1 MYMAEN
7 FMKRNLLGL
16 RTKLILVVV
25 IGLLIGV
32 SILGFFKLQQ
42 DRQSIY
48 QAANSSGQEGIALI
62 AKSLSNLLA
71 GYDYTNIESLA
82 DSIVAAPDVQI
93 LRITNR
99 NGKVVVERTNKNLSQ
114 DGQSLSFAA
123 PVIFDTETIGSVEML
138 VSTNKLEAAIQK
150 SFRGIMLWVGSVILF
165 LGVLIYVAAS
175 LVILTPIAKIRNM
188 MQDIV
193 ANPDGE
199 LRIMNISGNDELAD
213 LAGIFNKVQASLY
226 MHQQQLKARVQ
237 IADENLTKAN
247 QELTLRSQELE
258 QMVALSQRLATTDS
272 LTGLQNR
279 RFLDENL
286 GSVFAQAKRHA
297 DPLCLV
303 LLDVDFFKQINDEH
317 GHASGDVVLKL
328 LGDLIRWS
336 TRDSDISA
344 RMGGDEFAFILPR
357 TSVGEGKIFAEN
369 LLEKT
374 RAHAF
379 VIPNGKIL
387 KVTLSM
393 DVAEL
398 SEDILS
404 MEALYGAADKALYE
418 SKHRGR
424 NQVTGIYQNEF
435 V

>member
-1 MYMAEN
+1 
-7 FMKRNLLGL
+7 MKKPLLGL
-16 RTKLILVVV
+16 RTKLMLVVV

-42 DRQSIY
+42 DRQSISR
-48 QAANSSGQEGIALI
+48 AANSSGQERIALI

-71 GYDYTNIESLA
+71 GYDYTNMESLA
-82 DSIVAAPDVQI
+82 GSIVAAPDVQI

-99 NGKVVVERTNKNLSQ
+99 NGKVVVERTNKNLGQ
-114 DGQSLSFAA
+114 DGQSLSFTA
-123 PVIFDTETIGSVEML
+123 PVIFGTETIGSVEML
-138 VSTNKLEAAIQK
+138 VSTNKLEAAIQE
-150 SFRGIMLWVGSVILF
+150 SFRGIMLWIGSVIPF
-165 LGVLIYVAAS
+165 LGVLIYVAVS
-175 LVILTPIAKIRNM
+175 LVILAPIAKIRNM
-188 MQDIV
+188 MQEIV
-193 ANPDGE
+193 ANPDGA
-199 LRIMNISGNDELAD
+199 LQIMDISGNDELAD
-213 LAGIFNKVQASLY
+213 LASIFNKVQTSLY
-226 MHQQQLKARVQ
+226 THQQQLKARVQ

-247 QELTLRSQELE
+247 QELTLRSKELE

-272 LTGLQNR
+272 LTGLHNR

-286 GSVFAQAKRHA
+286 GAVFAQAKRHA

-328 LGDLIRWS
+328 LGDLIRWG
-336 TRDSDISA
+336 TRASDISA

-357 TSVGEGKIFAEN
+357 TSVAQGKIFAKN

-379 VIPNGKIL
+379 VIPGEKVL
-387 KVTLSM
+387 EVTLSIG
-393 DVAEL
+393 VAEL
-398 SEDILS
+398 SEDIHS
-404 MEALYGAADKALYE
+404 VEALYGAADKALYE

-424 NQVTGIYQNEF
+424 NQVTGIYKNEF

>member
-32 SILGFFKLQQ
+32 GILGFFKLQQ

-62 AKSLSNLLA
+62 AKALSNLLA

-114 DGQSLSFAA
+114 DGQNLSFAA
-123 PVIFDTETIGSVEML
+123 PVIFGTETIGSVEML

-150 SFRGIMLWVGSVILF
+150 SFRGIMLWIGSVILF

-175 LVILTPIAKIRNM
+175 LVILTPIARIRNM

-247 QELTLRSQELE
+247 QELTLRSKELE

-393 DVAEL
+393 GVAEL
-398 SEDILS
+398 SEDTLS

>member
-1 MYMAEN
+1 M
-7 FMKRNLLGL
+7 
-16 RTKLILVVV
+16 LVVV

-42 DRQSIY
+42 DRQNIY
-48 QAANSSGQEGIALI
+48 QAANSSGQERIALI

-82 DSIVAAPDVQI
+82 GSIVAAPDVQI

-99 NGKVVVERTNKNLSQ
+99 NGKVAVERTNKNLGQ
-114 DGQSLSFAA
+114 GGQSLSFTA
-123 PVIFDTETIGSVEML
+123 PVIFGTQTIGSVEML
-138 VSTNKLEAAIQK
+138 VSTNKLEAAIQE
-150 SFRGIMLWVGSVILF
+150 SFRGILLWIGSVILF
-165 LGVLIYVAAS
+165 LGVLIYVAVS
-175 LVILTPIAKIRNM
+175 LVILAPIAKIRNM
-188 MQDIV
+188 MQEIV

-199 LRIMNISGNDELAD
+199 LQIMEISGNDELAD
-213 LAGIFNKVQASLY
+213 LASIFNKVQTSLY

-237 IADENLTKAN
+237 IADEKLTKAN
-247 QELTLRSQELE
+247 QELTLRSKELE
-258 QMVALSQRLATTDS
+258 QMVTLSQRLATTDS

-286 GSVFAQAKRHA
+286 GSVFALAKRHA

-303 LLDVDFFKQINDEH
+303 LLDVDFFKQINDEY
-317 GHASGDVVLKL
+317 GHASGDMVLKL

-336 TRDSDISA
+336 TRESDISA

-357 TSVGEGKIFAEN
+357 TSVAQAKIFAES

-374 RAHAF
+374 RTHAF
-379 VIPNGKIL
+379 VIPGEKIL

-393 DVAEL
+393 GVTEL
-398 SEDILS
+398 TEDILS
-404 MEALYGAADKALYE
+404 VEALYGAADKALYE

-424 NQVTGIYQNEF
+424 NQVTGIYKNAF

>member
-1 MYMAEN
+1 
-7 FMKRNLLGL
+7 MKKTLFGL
-16 RTKLILVVV
+16 RAKLMLVVV

-42 DRQSIY
+42 DRQNIY
-48 QAANSSGQEGIALI
+48 RAANGSGQERIALI

-71 GYDYTNIESLA
+71 GYDYTNMESLA
-82 DSIVAAPDVQI
+82 DSIVAAPDVQL

-99 NGKVVVERTNKNLSQ
+99 NGKVVVERTDKNLGKN
-114 DGQSLSFAA
+114 GQSLSFTA
-123 PVIFDTETIGSVEML
+123 PVIFGTETIGSVEML
-138 VSTNKLEAAIQK
+138 VSTNKLEAAIEET
-150 SFRGIMLWVGSVILF
+150 FRVLVLRIGLVTLF
-165 LGVLIYVAAS
+165 LGVLIYVAGS
-175 LVILTPIAKIRNM
+175 LVILTPIAKIRNK
-188 MQDIV
+188 MQEIV

-199 LRIMNISGNDELAD
+199 IQTIKVSGNDELAD
-213 LAGIFNKVQASLY
+213 LASIFNKMQTSLY

-247 QELTLRSQELE
+247 HELTLRSKELE

-272 LTGLQNR
+272 LTGLHNR
-279 RFLDENL
+279 RFLDENM
-286 GSVFAQAKRHA
+286 GSVFAQAKRYA
-297 DPLCLV
+297 DPLCVV
-303 LLDVDFFKQINDEH
+303 LLDVDCFKQINDEH

-328 LGDLIRWS
+328 LGDFIRWG

-357 TSVGEGKIFAEN
+357 TSVAQGKIFAEN

-374 RAHAF
+374 RVHAF
-379 VIPNGKIL
+379 VIPGEKIL

-393 DVAEL
+393 GVAEL

-404 MEALYGAADKALYE
+404 VEALYGAADRALYE

-424 NQVTGIYQNEF
+424 NQVTGIYKNEF

>member
-1 MYMAEN
+1 
-7 FMKRNLLGL
+7 MKKKLLGL
-16 RTKLILVVV
+16 RTKLMLVVV

-42 DRQSIY
+42 DRQNIY
-48 QAANSSGQEGIALI
+48 QAANSSGQERIALI

-82 DSIVAAPDVQI
+82 GSIVAAPDVQI

-99 NGKVVVERTNKNLSQ
+99 NGKVVVERTNKNLGQ
-114 DGQSLSFAA
+114 DGQSLSFTA
-123 PVIFDTETIGSVEML
+123 PVIFGTQTIGSVEML
-138 VSTNKLEAAIQK
+138 VSTNKLEAAIQE
-150 SFRGIMLWVGSVILF
+150 SFRGILLWIGSVILF
-165 LGVLIYVAAS
+165 LGVLIYVAVS
-175 LVILTPIAKIRNM
+175 LVILAPIAKIRNM
-188 MQDIV
+188 MQEIV

-199 LRIMNISGNDELAD
+199 LQIMGISGNDELAD
-213 LAGIFNKVQASLY
+213 LASIFNKVQTSLY

-237 IADENLTKAN
+237 IADEKLTKAN
-247 QELTLRSQELE
+247 QELTLRSKELE
-258 QMVALSQRLATTDS
+258 QMVTLSQRLATTDS

-286 GSVFAQAKRHA
+286 GSVFALAKRHA

-303 LLDVDFFKQINDEH
+303 LLDVDFFKQINDEY
-317 GHASGDVVLKL
+317 GHASGDAVLKL

-336 TRDSDISA
+336 TRESDISA

-357 TSVGEGKIFAEN
+357 TSVAQGKIFAES

-374 RAHAF
+374 RTHAF
-379 VIPNGKIL
+379 VIPGEKIL

-393 DVAEL
+393 GVTEL
-398 SEDILS
+398 TEDILS
-404 MEALYGAADKALYE
+404 VEALYGAADKALYE

-424 NQVTGIYQNEF
+424 NQVTGIYKNAF